1 MPSTPFQTVLKSSLE
16 PTNFDAFFPHSNCRN
31 CQAEV
36 SLEFESNVDGSEGRL
51 HLTNSKSKLLVL
63 LKVAIGWHSRCCAR
77 CCQRRIVCSKHSQ
90 LNCGP
95 TRPQLASSCAMH
107 GSSAY
112 VTYTQRLRF
121 GNKIAHCCRCCCC
134 CCCCRSFALLLRN
147 TNHCKIYMFSWLKW

>member
-1 MPSTPFQTVLKSSLE
+1 MLKSSLE
-16 PTNFDAFFPHSNCRN
+16 PTNFDALFPHSNCRN

-51 HLTNSKSKLLVL
+51 HLTNLKSKLLGQIVAQSRNRLAFSL
-63 LKVAIGWHSRCCAR
+63 LRSR

-134 CCCCRSFALLLRN
+134 CCRCRSFALLLRN